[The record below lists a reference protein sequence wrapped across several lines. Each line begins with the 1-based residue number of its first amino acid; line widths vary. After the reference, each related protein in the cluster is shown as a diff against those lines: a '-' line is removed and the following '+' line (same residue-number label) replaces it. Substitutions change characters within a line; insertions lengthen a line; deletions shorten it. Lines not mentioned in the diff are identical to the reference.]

1 MRRPVTGAKGFKRC
15 KAAHHARGVTLIE
28 LAVAVALAGI
38 LLTLAWN
45 GMRSLPKMARL
56 SSSVVELSSELTQA
70 RGRATGK
77 KVRTAVL
84 LSATQ
89 REFQYLEVEDPGL
102 TLDNVLRSRAG
113 WPTFAAGTSSA
124 PPRIIA
130 GGKPYTVVGQG
141 KLSGDLALA
150 PQGHKGLMDDKTHPR
165 CSGAGSDYVTVADGN
180 GGGYFPPP
188 YCRIPAQSGCTFC
201 SVDGTATRGIIL
213 FEPDG
218 RVRLFDAAGN
228 ESLARAGS
236 ISFHVPSLGKS
247 QGATVALTSTGMI
260 RTFRGGGR
268 R

>member
-1 MRRPVTGAKGFKRC
+1 MRRPVTGTKGFKRC
-15 KAAHHARGVTLIE
+15 KAAHHTRGVTLLE
-28 LAVAVALAGI
+28 FAVAVALAGI

-45 GMRSLPKMARL
+45 GLRSLPKVARL

-77 KVRTAVL
+77 RVRTAVL

-89 REFQYLEVEDPGL
+89 GQLQYLEVEDPGL

-113 WPTFAAGTSSA
+113 WPTFVAGTIND

-141 KLSGDLALA
+141 KISGDLALA
-150 PQGHKGLMDDKTHPR
+150 PNGHKGLVDDQTHPG
-165 CSGAGSDYVTVADGN
+165 CSGAGADYVVADGN

-201 SVDGTATRGIIL
+201 SIDGTATRGFIL

-236 ISFHVPSLGKS
+236 IAFHVPSLGANR
-247 QGATVALTSTGMI
+247 GATVALTSTGMI
-260 RTFRGGGR
+260 RTFRGKR
-268 R
+268 